1 MESMEGSLYL
11 IVAIVAVLFVTFAA
25 ILSRYKRCPSDKILV
40 VYGRT
45 GKNATGGV
53 SSARCI
59 HGGAR
64 FYLAGVPEFFI
75 FGLDSDL
82 YRV

>member
-53 SSARCI
+53 SC
-59 HGGAR
+59 G
-64 FYLAGVPEFFI
+64 FYLACVPELFI
-75 FGLDSDL
+75 FGFDPDL

>member
-45 GKNATGGV
+45 GKNATGG
-53 SSARCI
+53 SEFRTLYSWR
-59 HGGAR
+59 GR